1 MRFIGRRPV
10 KPLGL
15 IKTPKEEFE
24 MKQIQMLKDAAK
36 GLVIG
41 TALFYITPQVIE
53 VIAHIT
59 AIK

>member
-15 IKTPKEEFE
+15 VKTPKEEFE
-24 MKQIQMLKDAAK
+24 M
-36 GLVIG
+36 
-41 TALFYITPQVIE
+41 TALVYITPEIIE